1 LVRDEFDAD
10 TLDLN
15 PINEQNVDGNN
26 ELSSNERDEET
37 TEAPVDTGG
46 EGNDS
51 IVAQSL
57 VHVCDIPTSSHID
70 WMLYYI
76 EEELRA
82 VKSKQINLLK
92 YLNHKEISQIGSVVC
107 DNALMTEEGN
117 PRAMN
122 EVIKKRQMFESLDVV
137 KFFFQDYAV

>member
-117 PRAMN
+117 PRATN